1 MPATTT
7 TKRTGEV
14 SARNNMKWTKTEE
27 RNLIRMCRLTDMT
40 PDQMAHELGRT
51 DEAIRYRLLKI
62 FVEHMDGR
70 DPSEENIQ
78 DVSKWLVAVG
88 N

>member
-1 MPATTT
+1 
-7 TKRTGEV
+7 
-14 SARNNMKWTKTEE
+14 
-27 RNLIRMCRLTDMT
+27 MT